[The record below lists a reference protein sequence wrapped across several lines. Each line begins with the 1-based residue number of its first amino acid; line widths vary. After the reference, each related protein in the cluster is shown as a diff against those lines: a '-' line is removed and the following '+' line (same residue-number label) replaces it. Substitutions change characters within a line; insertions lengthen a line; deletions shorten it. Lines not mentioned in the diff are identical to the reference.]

1 MSFDNLCKHLAETY
15 PEQFAS
21 WILGQPVS
29 SVRVLKTELGIEPIR
44 ADSVTFIQAQQQ
56 ILHLEFQVKL
66 DSTPPLPLRMLDYWV
81 RLYRLY
87 NAPIT
92 QVIILLRPPS
102 EGTEIETA
110 FQVGTTSHQYTV
122 LRLWEQDP
130 SPLLKDLALLP
141 LAPLAAAVDPDAL
154 LRQVAEQLSR
164 IEAPQRKELSA
175 CVELM
180 AGLRFKKNLIRQ
192 LFREDLMRESV
203 IYQDILEQGLQ
214 QGLQQGEKALVIRLL
229 TRRLG
234 ELSESL
240 RLQIEQLSQ
249 PQLEQL
255 EDRFLDFTT
264 TADLYDWLQNNA

>member
-15 PEQFAS
+15 PDRFAS
-21 WILGQPVS
+21 WVLGQPVS
-29 SVRVLKTELGIEPIR
+29 SVRVLKTELGIEPVR

-87 NAPIT
+87 GVPVT
-92 QVIILLRPPS
+92 QVIVLLRPPG
-102 EGTEIETA
+102 EGTVIETA
-110 FQVGTTSHQYTV
+110 FQVGTTYHQYSV
-122 LRLWEQDP
+122 LKLWEQDP
-130 SPLLKDLALLP
+130 KPLLDDLALLP
-141 LAPLAAAVDPDAL
+141 LAPLAASVDPDGL
-154 LRQVAEQLSR
+154 LRQVAERLST

-175 CVELM
+175 CIELM
-180 AGLRFKKNLIRQ
+180 AGLRFKKALIRQ

-214 QGLQQGEKALVIRLL
+214 KGEKMLVLRLL

-234 ELSESL
+234 ELPSDVRS
-240 RLQIEQLSQ
+240 QIEQLSQ

-255 EDRFLDFTT
+255 EDRFFDLTT
-264 TADLYDWLQNNA
+264 IADLYDWLQTNT